1 MSKKNKKL
9 RLLVTK
15 QCQHKCPMCCNN
27 QFDLMKV
34 PVVDRIDYDEIM
46 ITGGEP
52 LLYPLSVREL
62 IQGLRVLRHG
72 TQTKFYVYTSI
83 AHPATFPMV
92 LDEADGIVL
101 TPHNKGTIDLFCLL
115 NAKLL
120 RATEKTKGKSLR
132 LCLFPDI
139 KAMLPQGIDLSLW
152 QVKDIEWKK
161 DCPLPDG
168 EDFRRLPNLIE

>member
-1 MSKKNKKL
+1 
-9 RLLVTK
+9 
-15 QCQHKCPMCCNN
+15 
-27 QFDLMKV
+27 MKV

-52 LLYPLSVREL
+52 LLYPLLVREL

-72 TQTKFYVYTSI
+72 TQTKFYVYTSV
-83 AHPATFPMV
+83 AHPAIFPTV

-101 TPHNKGTIDLFCLL
+101 TPHNEGSIDLFCRL
-115 NAKLL
+115 NANLL
-120 RATEKTKGKSLR
+120 RAPEKTNGKSLR

-161 DCPLPDG
+161 DCPLPYG

>member
-1 MSKKNKKL
+1 MSKNKKL
-9 RLLVTK
+9 RLLVTA
-15 QCQHKCPMCCNN
+15 QCPHKCPMCCNK

-52 LLYPLSVREL
+52 LLYPRSVCDL
-62 IQGLRVLRHG
+62 IKGLRVLRHG
-72 TQTKFYVYTSI
+72 TQTKFYVYTSV
-83 AHPATFPMV
+83 AHPVIFQTV

-101 TPHNKGTIDLFCLL
+101 TPHNEGTIDLFCRL
-115 NAKLL
+115 NANLL
-120 RATEKTKGKSLR
+120 REPEKTAGKSLR

-139 KAMLPQGIDLSLW
+139 KQMLPQGMDLSLW

-168 EDFRRLPNLIE
+168 EDFRRLPNLIK

>member
-1 MSKKNKKL
+1 MSKNKKL
-9 RLLVTK
+9 RLLVTA
-15 QCQHKCPMCCNN
+15 QCPHKCPMCCNK
-27 QFDLMKV
+27 QFDLTKV

-52 LLYPLSVREL
+52 LLYPRSVCEL
-62 IQGLRVLRHG
+62 IKGLRILRNG
-72 TQTKFYVYTSI
+72 THTKFYVYTSI
-83 AHPATFPMV
+83 AHPIIFPTV

-101 TPHNKGTIDLFCLL
+101 TPHNEGSVDLFCRL
-115 NAKLL
+115 NANLL
-120 RATEKTKGKSLR
+120 RAPEKTAGKSLR

-139 KAMLPQGIDLSLW
+139 KQMLPRGIDLSLW

-161 DCPLPDG
+161 DCPIPDG